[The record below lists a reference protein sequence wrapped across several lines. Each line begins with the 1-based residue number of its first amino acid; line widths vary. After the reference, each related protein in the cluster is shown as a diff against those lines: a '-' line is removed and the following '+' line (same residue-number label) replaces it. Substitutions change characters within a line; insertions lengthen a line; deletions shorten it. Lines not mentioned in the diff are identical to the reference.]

1 MASAGKSREE
11 PAAVRLTSA
20 ELEAGL
26 EHIRASPRDAGILE
40 LIVVRPRVG
49 KREIVEEAQLDPAV
63 GVRGDN
69 WESRGD
75 FRTRGGPA
83 DPEVQVTIM
92 NARAAALVAHTRDR
106 WALAGDQ
113 LYVDFDLSGVHLSAG
128 TRLAIGS
135 AVLEV
140 SAQPHTGCAKFVSR
154 FGVDAMKFVNSPVGR
169 ELNLRGINARV
180 VQAGTIRRG
189 DAITRWSTSSR

>member
-1 MASAGKSREE
+1 MASDGKSQGEL
-11 PAAVRLTSA
+11 AVAMLTSA

-26 EHIRASPRDAGILE
+26 DHIRASPRDSGILE

-49 KREIVEEAQLDPAV
+49 KREIVEEAELDPTA

-69 WESRGD
+69 WQTRRN
-75 FRTRGGPA
+75 FRTGWGPA
-83 DPEVQVTIM
+83 DPDVQVTIM
-92 NARAAALVAHTRDR
+92 NARAVALVAQARDR

-113 LYVDFDLSGVHLSAG
+113 LYVDFDLSGAHLPAG
-128 TRLAIGS
+128 TRLALGS
-135 AVLEV
+135 AILEV

-169 ELNLRGINARV
+169 QLNLRGINARV
-180 VQAGTIRRG
+180 VQAGTVRIG
-189 DAITRWSTSSR
+189 DEVTKIVG